1 MHADELALVVLLAC
15 ASTTLTSPVDA
26 PPVKVAVKGL
36 AWPQV
41 AATALMPCSQR
52 PLLMVMVA
60 PESTGVMVNSEPPNA
75 PVVVVGLPWQNS
87 IVPAM
92 PPQIW
97 SSATFVSCV
106 SSCLRVISSTIRR
119 DQ

>member
-1 MHADELALVVLLAC
+1 MHVDELALEVLLAL

-26 PPVKVAVKGL
+26 PPVKVAVKGF

-52 PLLMVMVA
+52 PLLIVMVA
-60 PESTGVMVNSEPPNA
+60 PESTGVIVNSEPPNA

-87 IVPAM
+87 IEPAI

-106 SSCLRVISSTIRR
+106 SSCLRRVQLAIK
-119 DQ
+119 